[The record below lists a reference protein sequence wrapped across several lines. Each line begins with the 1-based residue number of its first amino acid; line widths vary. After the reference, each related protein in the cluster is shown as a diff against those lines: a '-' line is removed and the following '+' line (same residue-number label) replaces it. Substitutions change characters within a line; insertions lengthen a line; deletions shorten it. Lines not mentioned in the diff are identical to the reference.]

1 MVIHES
7 ELCTVAEAA
16 RMLHVSKPTLW
27 RWIEAGRLAS
37 IRLGPRSIRIRRT
50 ELDRFADAGAH
61 EGARP
66 WWERYVTRLG
76 DPDVPEEELMARIEA
91 INDQILGDRGGLPL
105 DDSLAEIHEVRRE
118 RDEQW

>member
-1 MVIHES
+1 MR
-7 ELCTVAEAA
+7 TKA
-16 RMLHVSKPTLW
+16 RAP
-27 RWIEAGRLAS
+27 G
-37 IRLGPRSIRIRRT
+37 G
-50 ELDRFADAGAH
+50 
-61 EGARP
+61 
-66 WWERYVTRLG
+66 ERYVTRLG